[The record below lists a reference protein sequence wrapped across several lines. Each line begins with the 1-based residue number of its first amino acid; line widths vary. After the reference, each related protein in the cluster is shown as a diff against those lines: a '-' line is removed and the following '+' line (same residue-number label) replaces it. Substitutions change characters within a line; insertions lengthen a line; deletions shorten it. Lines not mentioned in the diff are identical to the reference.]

1 MKLFK
6 FLFFG
11 PQVLVVNP
19 LPTLSQFQSHGL
31 EAEVLV
37 SGQLIVSAQRKLR
50 AGRMPLLTHLQQ
62 GRAPAMP
69 QRSQAQSQE
78 AILAPLNS
86 KLKCSLDGVGPST

>member
-19 LPTLSQFQSHGL
+19 LPTLSQFQSRGIK
-31 EAEVLV
+31 AEVLV
-37 SGQLIVSAQRKLR
+37 SGQLIISG

-62 GRAPAMP
+62 GRVPLMP
-69 QRSQAQSQE
+69 
-78 AILAPLNS
+78 
-86 KLKCSLDGVGPST
+86 